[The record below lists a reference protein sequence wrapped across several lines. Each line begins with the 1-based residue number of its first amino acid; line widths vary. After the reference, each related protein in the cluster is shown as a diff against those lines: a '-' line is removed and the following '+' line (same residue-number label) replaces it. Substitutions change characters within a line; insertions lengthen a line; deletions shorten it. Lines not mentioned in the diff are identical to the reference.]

1 MSRLPEVEEAVT
13 VMTEGAEWSV
23 MKWLGQKKR
32 VRKIADRANAA
43 LTARED
49 EVKRGWSA
57 ELCAAYAK
65 SGNGLAAEITTAAQR
80 VRQADEEARRA
91 HEEAEATFDEAER
104 QLSARL
110 AREGCRQAIR
120 SWELHEKAIHKA
132 ESAIAGR
139 KP

>member
-1 MSRLPEVEEAVT
+1 MSRLPEVEEAVA

-32 VRKIADRANAA
+32 VRRIADRANAA
-43 LTARED
+43 LTAREE

-57 ELCAAYAK
+57 EMQAAYAK
-65 SGNGLAAEITTAAQR
+65 TGNGLAAETAFAAKG

-91 HEEAEATFDEAER
+91 HDEAEATFDEAER
-104 QLSARL
+104 QLSAGL

-120 SWELHEKAIHKA
+120 SWELHERAIHKA
-132 ESAIAGR
+132 AAIAKG
-139 KP
+139 KS